1 MMRVSIIAA
10 MFFTASATS
19 SNADLVQEFRNPSF
33 SGVGYS
39 GHVLAI
45 EQLRYNREQEI
56 QDAAAA
62 EAARI
67 ERELEN
73 STLNRFLRNVESRIY
88 ATISKQMVDNM
99 FASCDDATGATC
111 PTSGVAEIEGS
122 TITWE
127 RDVTTGSIT
136 LTVDSTE
143 GNTVITIPGAGE
155 FAF

>member
-1 MMRVSIIAA
+1 MRTSTIAA
-10 MFFTASATS
+10 LLIVFSTTIAS
-19 SNADLVQEFRNPSF
+19 ADLVHEFRNPSF
-33 SGVGYS
+33 NGQGYS
-39 GHVLAI
+39 NHVLSI

-56 QDAAAA
+56 RDAAEA

-99 FASCDDATGATC
+99 FSACDDARGTTC
-111 PTSGVAEIEGS
+111 PTSGTAEIEGS
-122 TITWE
+122 TIYWE
-127 RDVTTGSIT
+127 KDITTGAIT
-136 LTVDSTE
+136 LIVDGPD
-143 GNTVITIPGAGE
+143 GNTTITIPGAGE

>member
-1 MMRVSIIAA
+1 MRTSTIAA
-10 MFFTASATS
+10 LLIVFSTTIAS
-19 SNADLVQEFRNPSF
+19 ADLVHEFRNPSF
-33 SGVGYS
+33 NGQGYS
-39 GHVLAI
+39 NHVLSI

-56 QDAAAA
+56 RDAAEA

-99 FASCDDATGATC
+99 FSACDDASGTTC
-111 PTSGVAEIEGS
+111 PTSGTAEIEGS
-122 TITWE
+122 TIYWE
-127 RDVTTGSIT
+127 KDITTGAIT
-136 LTVDSTE
+136 LIVDGPD
-143 GNTVITIPGAGE
+143 GNTTITIPGAGE

>member
-1 MMRVSIIAA
+1 MRVSIIAVI
-10 MFFTASATS
+10 FFTTSTVTS
-19 SNADLVQEFRNPSF
+19 SADLVQEFRNPSF
-33 SGVGYS
+33 SGAGYS

-56 QDAAAA
+56 RDAAEA

-67 ERELEN
+67 QRELEN

-127 RDVTTGSIT
+127 RDITTGSIT
-136 LTVDSTE
+136 LTVDSAE

-155 FAF
+155 FSF

>member
-1 MMRVSIIAA
+1 MRRSIIAVL
-10 MFFTASATS
+10 FFAVSTTASS
-19 SNADLVQEFRNPSF
+19 ADLVHGFRNPSF
-33 SGVGYS
+33 NGQGYS

-45 EQLRYNREQEI
+45 EQLTFNRKQEI

-127 RDVTTGSIT
+127 RDITTGSIT
-136 LTVDSTE
+136 LTVDSAE

>member
-1 MMRVSIIAA
+1 MRASIIAVI
-10 MFFTASATS
+10 FFATS
-19 SNADLVQEFRNPSF
+19 TVTSSADLVQEFRNPSF
-33 SGVGYS
+33 SGAGYS

-56 QDAAAA
+56 RDAAEA

-67 ERELEN
+67 QRELEN

-127 RDVTTGSIT
+127 RDITTGSIT
-136 LTVDSTE
+136 LTVDSAE

-155 FAF
+155 FSF

>member
-1 MMRVSIIAA
+1 MRTSILAA
-10 MFFTASATS
+10 IFVAASTTI
-19 SNADLVQEFRNPSF
+19 SNADLVHEFRNPSF
-33 SGVGYS
+33 NGIGYS

-56 QDAAAA
+56 RDAAEA

-99 FASCDDATGATC
+99 FAACDDATGATC
-111 PTSGVAEIEGS
+111 PTSGTAEIEGS
-122 TITWE
+122 TIYWE
-127 RDVTTGSIT
+127 KDITTGAIT
-136 LTVDSTE
+136 LIVDGPD
-143 GNTVITIPGAGE
+143 GNTTITIPGAGE

>member
-127 RDVTTGSIT
+127 RDITTGSIT
-136 LTVDSTE
+136 LTVDSAE

-155 FAF
+155 FSF

>member
-1 MMRVSIIAA
+1 MRVSIIAVI
-10 MFFTASATS
+10 FFTTSTVTS
-19 SNADLVQEFRNPSF
+19 SADLVQEFRNPSF
-33 SGVGYS
+33 SGAGYS

-56 QDAAAA
+56 RDAAEA

-67 ERELEN
+67 QRELEN

-127 RDVTTGSIT
+127 RDITTGSIT
-136 LTVDSTE
+136 LTVDSAE
-143 GNTVITIPGAGE
+143 GNTVITIPGAVE
-155 FAF
+155 FSF

>member
-1 MMRVSIIAA
+1 MRASIIAVI
-10 MFFTASATS
+10 FFATS
-19 SNADLVQEFRNPSF
+19 TVTSSADLVQEFRNPSF
-33 SGVGYS
+33 SGAGYS

-56 QDAAAA
+56 RDAAEA

-67 ERELEN
+67 QRELEN

-111 PTSGVAEIEGS
+111 PTSGVA
-122 TITWE
+122 
-127 RDVTTGSIT
+127 
-136 LTVDSTE
+136 
-143 GNTVITIPGAGE
+143 
-155 FAF
+155 

>member
-1 MMRVSIIAA
+1 MMRKSIIAA
-10 MFFTASATS
+10 MFFVASATF

-39 GHVLAI
+39 SHVLAI

-56 QDAAAA
+56 RDAAEA

-127 RDVTTGSIT
+127 RDITTGSIT
-136 LTVDSTE
+136 LTVDSAE

>member
-1 MMRVSIIAA
+1 
-10 MFFTASATS
+10 
-19 SNADLVQEFRNPSF
+19 
-33 SGVGYS
+33 
-39 GHVLAI
+39 
-45 EQLRYNREQEI
+45 
-56 QDAAAA
+56 
-62 EAARI
+62 
-67 ERELEN
+67 
-73 STLNRFLRNVESRIY
+73 
-88 ATISKQMVDNM
+88 MVDNM